1 MANVTCS
8 SVLNL
13 HSGIDSDQ
21 ISVGIVTFDAGDPAV
36 VVRPH
41 DPGRSSYYC
50 LPDVHRDELF
60 WHRIPGEHSG
70 SIQLAAEWLAAG
82 ASDDPDFPVTVISVD
97 DITDAVMAFGE
108 EEAPLSASERAA
120 TAATGGSEA

>member
-1 MANVTCS
+1 MAKVTRS

-21 ISVGIVTFDAGDPAV
+21 ISVGIVSFSAGDSAV

-41 DPGRSSYYC
+41 DPGQSSYYC

-60 WHRIPGEHSG
+60 WRPVPGEDSG

-82 ASDDPDFPVTVISVD
+82 ASDDLDFPVTVSGVD
-97 DITDAVMAFGE
+97 DITDTVMAFSE
-108 EEAPLSASERAA
+108 EEVQ
-120 TAATGGSEA
+120 